1 MAKSKKKKKGL
12 VVFFENFAN
21 RITHATGRP
30 MAFIIAFLVILVWGI
45 SGPIFNYSDT
55 WQLIINTSTTIV
67 TFLMVFLIQ
76 HAQNKDTA
84 AVHLK
89 LNELIAATSTASNRL
104 VDVEDLTSEELE
116 TLKKFYVRLSDLA
129 EKESN
134 IHKTHSIDEASEAHT
149 RKSKGAAKTGPA
161 RKS

>member
-129 EKESN
+129 EKEAN